1 MEDALSEINFFTP
14 SYIYS
19 ISLGIFDDDEQAALI
34 PSLVET
40 ADSDAAHSERIFST
54 PSCIDYIL
62 LWILEDYVKAAGNA
76 VLVEISDVQ
85 AVLGVEPEY
94 DEVSVTGL

>member
-40 ADSDAAHSERIFST
+40 ADSDAAHS
-54 PSCIDYIL
+54 
-62 LWILEDYVKAAGNA
+62 
-76 VLVEISDVQ
+76 
-85 AVLGVEPEY
+85 
-94 DEVSVTGL
+94 